1 MKYIAIIHKE
11 QGTAYGVT
19 LPDFPGCFSAA
30 DTLDEVPRNI
40 QEAVE
45 LWAEGEEI
53 EPPVPTGFEE
63 VAQSEAAQ
71 GGILMLVDI
80 NFDFL
85 DQKVV
90 PVNISMPVYMRNR
103 IDRAARARGLTRFR
117 LYREGGG
124 SLCLKSH
131 LPKPVKAPI

>member
-1 MKYIAIIHKE
+1 MKYIAVIHKE

-30 DTLDEVPRNI
+30 DTLDEVPHNI

-45 LWAEGEEI
+45 LWADDEDV
-53 EPPVPTGFEE
+53 EPPIPSCFETI
-63 VAQSEAAQ
+63 AQSEAAQ
-71 GGILMLVDI
+71 DGMLMVVDI

-90 PVNISMPVYMRNR
+90 PVNLSMPIYIRNR
-103 IDRAARARGLTRFR
+103 IDKAAKARGMTRSAFLVRAAQEFSSRMQD
-117 LYREGGG
+117 
-124 SLCLKSH
+124 
-131 LPKPVKAPI
+131 

>member
-1 MKYIAIIHKE
+1 MNYIAIIHKE
-11 QGTAYGVT
+11 KDTAYGVT

-30 DTLDEVPRNI
+30 DTLDDVPRNV

-45 LWAEGEEI
+45 LWAEGEEV
-53 EPPVPTGFEE
+53 EPPVPSSFED

-71 GGILMLVDI
+71 GGMLMLVDI

-90 PVNISMPVYMRNR
+90 PVNLSMPVYMRNR
-103 IDRAARARGLTRFR
+103 IDRAARERGLTRSAF
-117 LYREGGG
+117 LVQAAQAFT
-124 SLCLKSH
+124 LKN
-131 LPKPVKAPI
+131 A

>member
-30 DTLDEVPRNI
+30 DTLDEVSRNI

-53 EPPVPTGFEE
+53 EPPVPASFEE

-71 GGILMLVDI
+71 GGMLMLVDI

-90 PVNISMPVYMRNR
+90 PVNISMPVYVRNR
-103 IDRAARARGLTRFR
+103 IDRAARERGLTRSAFI
-117 LYREGGG
+117 
-124 SLCLKSH
+124 
-131 LPKPVKAPI
+131 VKATKAFA

>member
-45 LWAEGEEI
+45 LWAEGEE
-53 EPPVPTGFEE
+53 EE
-63 VAQSEAAQ
+63 IAQSEAAQ
-71 GGILMLVDI
+71 GGMLMLVDI

-85 DQKVV
+85 DQKIV
-90 PVNISMPVYMRNR
+90 PVNISMPVYVRNR
-103 IDRAARARGLTRFR
+103 IDRAARERGLTRSAFI
-117 LYREGGG
+117 
-124 SLCLKSH
+124 
-131 LPKPVKAPI
+131 VKAAEAFA

>member
-1 MKYIAIIHKE
+1 MNYIAIIHKGE
-11 QGTAYGVT
+11 GTAYGVT

-30 DTLDEVPRNI
+30 DSLEDVPRNI

-45 LWAEGEEI
+45 LWAEGEEV
-53 EPPVPTGFEE
+53 EPPVPSSFED

-71 GGILMLVDI
+71 GGMLMLVDI

-90 PVNISMPVYMRNR
+90 PVNLSMPVYMRNR
-103 IDRAARARGLTRFR
+103 IDRAARERGLTRSAFLVQAAQAFVR
-117 LYREGGG
+117 
-124 SLCLKSH
+124 KT
-131 LPKPVKAPI
+131 A